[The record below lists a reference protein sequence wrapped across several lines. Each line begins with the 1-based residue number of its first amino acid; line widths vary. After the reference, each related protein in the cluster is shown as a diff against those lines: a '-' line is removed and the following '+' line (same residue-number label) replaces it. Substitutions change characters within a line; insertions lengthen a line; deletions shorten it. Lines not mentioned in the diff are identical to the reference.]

1 MKCHY
6 EVLGVTRNAT
16 YDDIKAAYR
25 RLALTW
31 HPDKNLSNPDEAKI
45 QFQRIKQAWDVL
57 SDPHERT
64 WYDNHREAILKGA
77 TENYKDD
84 SINLFPYF
92 STMCFEG
99 YGDDENGFYAV
110 YRAVFEKLVEE
121 DAEFETD
128 IDGHSTQDS
137 KSEGKMPGFG
147 DSQSSYEE
155 VVHTFYAYWQSY
167 STKRSF
173 AWLNP
178 YDLRSATNR
187 RMFRFA
193 EKENRK
199 VRDKARRERNEQVR
213 NLVAFVRKRDKR
225 VQAHAAKL
233 AQRAR
238 ENVRKV
244 EERKKAQVLER
255 QRLLREHTESEWSKF
270 SNMEAE
276 LRKIEATLSD
286 NSDDDSVDNDNTL
299 YCIVCNKIFKTHK
312 AYMNHE
318 NSRKHK
324 ENYNM
329 LAASMA
335 EEDKQLLSGRSQEI
349 DSMSSESAAP
359 NEPELATD
367 SQMPDFLLNP
377 SENDTREFDNEDNDD
392 TSHDEL
398 ISDDE
403 ENSKND
409 QSGAPNE
416 PKLATDSQIPDF
428 LTNPPENDTKKLG
441 DEDNGDTSHDELI
454 SDDEENPKENRS
466 ANEKEK
472 TNDEDVSLTEKPR
485 MNYNCFMYLSESGKE
500 DKAATSEDELKSGQE
515 EEAAS
520 DCQKKKKRNRR
531 RRRKNNVQNPDP
543 VPDRGSD
550 DNTESINEDL
560 WCTSKKQ
567 RKKLQRKAAMTKH
580 EKSNTRPCDREEQE
594 AKGKSKLA
602 DEKSNNVNETVVKKR
617 KSKKKDETGTEGAE
631 DSTSFNFRLFL
642 KGKEV
647 EVQVYKGKDNIYRNI
662 VKEIDDLSPPLVG
675 VGPFQC

>member
-6 EVLGVTRNAT
+6 ETLGVTRNAT

-99 YGDDENGFYAV
+99 YGDDENGFYTV
-110 YRAVFEKLVEE
+110 YRTVFEKLVEE

-128 IDGHSTQDS
+128 IGIEGRSS
-137 KSEGKMPGFG
+137 SEPEEMPGFG
-147 DSQSSYEE
+147 DSRSSYEE
-155 VVHTFYAYWQSY
+155 VVHIFYAYWQSY
-167 STKRSF
+167 STKRTF

-255 QRLLREHTESEWSKF
+255 QRLLREHTESEWSKY

-276 LRKIEATLSD
+276 LRKIEATLGD
-286 NSDDDSVDNDNTL
+286 DSDDDSVDNDNAL
-299 YCIVCNKIFKTHK
+299 YCILCNKIFKTHK

-324 ENYNM
+324 ENFNT

-335 EEDKQLLSGRSQEI
+335 EDDKSLKSNFQEI
-349 DSMSSESAAP
+349 DT
-359 NEPELATD
+359 EPVASDEPKLAND

-377 SENDTREFDNEDNDD
+377 ENDTKELNNEDKED

-403 ENSKND
+403 ENSRD
-409 QSGAPNE
+409 YQSVAPSE
-416 PKLATDSQIPDF
+416 SKLATDSQMPDF
-428 LTNPPENDTKKLG
+428 LMNPPETDTKELG
-441 DEDNGDTSHDELI
+441 NEDNDTSHDELI
-454 SDDEENPKENRS
+454 SDDEENPKDNQSVSE
-466 ANEKEK
+466 EKI
-472 TNDEDVSLTEKPR
+472 NDDDVSPTEKSR
-485 MNYNCFMYLSESGKE
+485 MNHNCFSYLSESVKE
-500 DKAATSEDELKSGQE
+500 DNAATPEDQPRSDQE
-515 EEAAS
+515 KEAAS
-520 DCQKKKKRNRR
+520 DCQKKKKKNRR
-531 RRRKNNVQNPDP
+531 KKKKNNVSDP
-543 VPDRGSD
+543 VLDCISD

-560 WCTSKKQ
+560 SFKSKKQ
-567 RKKLQRKAAMTKH
+567 RKKILQRKAAITKY
-580 EKSNTRPCDREEQE
+580 EKNSTRPRDEKKQE
-594 AKGKSKLA
+594 AGGKSKSTDA
-602 DEKSNNVNETVVKKR
+602 KSDNVNETVATKK
-617 KSKKKDETGTEGAE
+617 KSKKKNETVTEE
-631 DSTSFNFRLFL
+631 DSTPLDSFQLYLDR
-642 KGKEV
+642 KKDG
-647 EVQVYKGKDNIYRNI
+647 VQVCRGRDNIYSNQ
-662 VKEIDDLSPPLVG
+662 VIDIDGLSPSFLEVSSIHY
-675 VGPFQC
+675 